1 LAAQSSRQKSREQKL
16 QKIFIQEKTNKHLN
30 LTKRME
36 SRTQIEAKFNS
47 YLEMVAQQGSSD
59 LHLTVGRPPIIR
71 IDGKL
76 YPISGEGILSEQMMI
91 DIANAI
97 LNEEQKG
104 RLKKERQIDFSV
116 EIKQKARFRANLY
129 YQKGYISAAFRM
141 IPSKI
146 RTLEELG
153 LPPFLYDLTKPSQGF
168 ILITGPCGHGKST
181 TLAAL
186 IDHINHTRQDHIITI
201 EDPIEY
207 IFEPDMCIIDQR
219 EVFQDATDFGTAL
232 RAVFRE
238 DADVVM
244 VGEMR
249 DIETISTAITAAE
262 TGHLIFATLHTNDA
276 PQTIDRIVDVFPS
289 HQQNQIRM
297 QLAQTLLGI
306 VSQRLANR
314 VDGGRVPAVEYLYNN
329 NAVSNLIRE
338 GKTHQINLVIETS
351 REQGMSSLNHSLADL
366 VKRGIISLEEAESYS
381 TNKDELRIIL
391 G

>member
-1 LAAQSSRQKSREQKL
+1 
-16 QKIFIQEKTNKHLN
+16 
-30 LTKRME
+30 ME
-36 SRTQIEAKFNS
+36 SRTQIEVKFNN
-47 YLEMVAQQGSSD
+47 YLEMVAQQGASD

-76 YPISGEGILSEQMMI
+76 YPISGEGNMSEQMMI
-91 DIANAI
+91 DIADTV

-116 EIKQKARFRANLY
+116 EIRQKARFRANIY
-129 YQKGYISAAFRM
+129 FQKGYISAAFRM

-168 ILITGPCGHGKST
+168 VLITGPCGHGKST

-232 RAVFRE
+232 RAIFRE

-262 TGHLIFATLHTNDA
+262 TGHLIFATLHTNNA

-329 NAVSNLIRE
+329 NAVANLIRE

>member
-1 LAAQSSRQKSREQKL
+1 
-16 QKIFIQEKTNKHLN
+16 
-30 LTKRME
+30 ME
-36 SRTQIEAKFNS
+36 SRTQIEARFNN
-47 YLEMVAQQGSSD
+47 YLEMVAQQGASD

-76 YPISGEGILSEQMMI
+76 YPISGEGSLSEQMMI
-91 DIANAI
+91 DITNAV

-104 RLKKERQIDFSV
+104 RFKKERQIDFSV
-116 EIKQKARFRANLY
+116 EIKQKARFRANIY

-153 LPPFLYDLTKPSQGF
+153 LPPFIYDLTKPSQGF

-219 EVFQDATDFGTAL
+219 EVFQDATDFGSAL
-232 RAVFRE
+232 RAIFRE

-314 VDGGRVPAVEYLYNN
+314 VDGGRVPADEYLYNN
-329 NAVSNLIRE
+329 NAVANLIRE

-366 VKRGIISLEEAESYS
+366 VKRGIIALEEAESYS
-381 TNKDELRIIL
+381 TNRDELKIIL